1 MWSSSSSTGSNSISI
16 NTSNINTSSTTSN
29 SMLKDVKNMKEE
41 EIASLEQET
50 MMKELRH
57 LLYDIVPQ
65 QWSKIINEIQQAV
78 GLLGG
83 EVKHLQSM
91 ENNSNNNSNN
101 NNQQPTSTIASS
113 SDQQQDN
120 PKDEPQTP
128 STPGIPATPTKFN
141 ATNSFRAK
149 NNAERIQLHINDQN
163 HAILKGYL
171 LVDGY
176 RILGGKINFKLHKM
190 KQSCEAEIRPND
202 PYTLSQI
209 QRAHHMADYAL
220 NKMKN
225 IDIEKYSE
233 NSNIVLEGDDE
244 VDLMNSTYLSKTT
257 SKIERDVTTILT
269 ILERVM
275 ILVQQGREQ
284 LTTYGGLR
292 FLTDEYRLSSSIS
305 EKANIELLQQS
316 FHPRLPKET
325 LIEFSITNAQLH
337 VGVYGLSYT
346 SIATS
351 SVTQLKNS
359 NLSSDSR
366 HRHFITEDNEIGYFS
381 EEYISKI
388 TVASFSSGLD
398 HLTNAFK
405 MCSRLRNLLTT
416 HGLY

>member
-1 MWSSSSSTGSNSISI
+1 MWSSGSNSNISI
-16 NTSNINTSSTTSN
+16 NTSNISSTTPLNTSSYTAQPGSI
-29 SMLKDVKNMKEE
+29 MRDVKNMKEE

-57 LLYDIVPQ
+57 LLYDVVPQ

-78 GLLGG
+78 SLLGG
-83 EVKHLQSM
+83 EIKHLQSI
-91 ENNSNNNSNN
+91 ENITQNN
-101 NNQQPTSTIASS
+101 NNTSVNNTNNTPPS
-113 SDQQQDN
+113 SDQQQSETT
-120 PKDEPQTP
+120 KDEPQTP
-128 STPGIPATPTKFN
+128 STPGIPSTPTRFN

-149 NNAERIQLHINDQN
+149 NNAEPIQLHINDQG

-190 KQSCEAEIRPND
+190 KQSCEAEIRAND

-244 VDLMNSTYLSKTT
+244 VDLMNSTYFSKTT

-284 LTTYGGLR
+284 
-292 FLTDEYRLSSSIS
+292 
-305 EKANIELLQQS
+305 
-316 FHPRLPKET
+316 
-325 LIEFSITNAQLH
+325 
-337 VGVYGLSYT
+337 
-346 SIATS
+346 
-351 SVTQLKNS
+351 
-359 NLSSDSR
+359 
-366 HRHFITEDNEIGYFS
+366 
-381 EEYISKI
+381 
-388 TVASFSSGLD
+388 
-398 HLTNAFK
+398 
-405 MCSRLRNLLTT
+405 
-416 HGLY
+416 